1 MLKTQRHEKE
11 KHVIELHEQGK
22 TYREIAKEVHISL
35 GDISSIIKK
44 SSGEVDDEEIKK
56 VSKDTQARILFDNH
70 KTPLEVSNELDLT
83 VGEVER
89 IYTDFWKLKGYYD
102 LYSAYE
108 REIKNNIPSF
118 LKLYRIVK
126 EKGIGEKV
134 VLKILE
140 NLDKVAIS

>member
-1 MLKTQRHEKE
+1 
-11 KHVIELHEQGK
+11 
-22 TYREIAKEVHISL
+22 
-35 GDISSIIKK
+35 
-44 SSGEVDDEEIKK
+44 VDDEEIKK
-56 VSKDTQARILFDNH
+56 ISKDTQTRILFDNH
-70 KTPLEVSNELDLT
+70 KTPLEVSNELDLS